1 MSGGAPRDPL
11 MQRFDDA
18 LERDDSIELQRLAR
32 EVALDCEERE
42 WAETGLARLAKHHN
56 ANVRGDALAG
66 FGHLARRFGILD
78 RNRVQRLIE
87 TGLHARHEYL
97 REQAESAAADVETFL
112 SWHLDRPAP

>member
-1 MSGGAPRDPL
+1 MSGGDPHDPL

-18 LERDDSIELQRLAR
+18 LERDDSIELQRLAL

-87 TGLHARHEYL
+87 TGLHAHHEYV
-97 REQAESAAADVETFL
+97 REQAESAAADVETYL
-112 SWHLDRPAP
+112 SWQLDRPAP

>member
-1 MSGGAPRDPL
+1 MSGADPWNPL
-11 MQRFDDA
+11 MQRFDEA
-18 LERDDSIELQRLAR
+18 LERDDPIQLQRVVL
-32 EVALDCEERE
+32 EVALECEERE
-42 WAETGLARLAKHHN
+42 WAETGLARLAKHRN
-56 ANVRGDALAG
+56 ANVRGNALAG

-87 TGLHARHEYL
+87 TGLHARHEYV

>member
-1 MSGGAPRDPL
+1 MSGGNPRDPL

-18 LERDDSIELQRLAR
+18 LERDDSIELQRLAL
-32 EVALDCEERE
+32 EVALESEERE

-56 ANVRGDALAG
+56 ANVRGNALAG

-87 TGLHARHEYL
+87 NGLHADHEYV
-97 REQAESAAADVETFL
+97 REQDESAAADVET
-112 SWHLDRPAP
+112 